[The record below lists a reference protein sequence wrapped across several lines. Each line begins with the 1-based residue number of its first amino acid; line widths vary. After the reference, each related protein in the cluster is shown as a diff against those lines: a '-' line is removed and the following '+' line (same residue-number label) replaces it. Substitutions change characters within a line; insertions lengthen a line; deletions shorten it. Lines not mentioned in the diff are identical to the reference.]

1 MTPFTF
7 SPSSSSPSG
16 SYDSAKTDLRRLN
29 RLARDSVFH
38 VKKQKQKQESTRRGI
53 MNNKLTL
60 ITDSTLGKRRDN
72 IFDSI
77 QISNRT
83 RCKEYPQRLLS
94 TQQERKSLL
103 FFSLFFAPFEGPIIH
118 YFRPAGCWFFDVFF
132 FLRTDDSVKLT
143 AFVNCVVVV
152 LFSSLIRDDRYTPPK
167 REKVPFVWVTARPD
181 RFFFLFVL

>member
-60 ITDSTLGKRRDN
+60 ITDSD
-72 IFDSI
+72 
-77 QISNRT
+77 
-83 RCKEYPQRLLS
+83 
-94 TQQERKSLL
+94 
-103 FFSLFFAPFEGPIIH
+103 
-118 YFRPAGCWFFDVFF
+118 
-132 FLRTDDSVKLT
+132 
-143 AFVNCVVVV
+143 
-152 LFSSLIRDDRYTPPK
+152 IRETTGQY
-167 REKVPFVWVTARPD
+167 
-181 RFFFLFVL
+181 L